1 MLDRIKTM
9 LGELGAQAAG
19 VASGVRERL
28 EPHLYETLSTKIRPT
43 ELAALMTR
51 ALGIKRRRF
60 ESGYGVFDIDP
71 VSNFG
76 FRLFKDGVY
85 EPETIE
91 LLERCLG
98 AGDTFVDLGANEGY
112 FSVLASRLVGH
123 GQVFAIEPQRRC
135 WPVIVQNLAD
145 NDCANVTLVP
155 YGVAREACTFELVLT
170 PPTNTGA
177 SSFVAS
183 RRGSLWPRQTVHA
196 LPLDEILARY
206 SVGEVALM
214 KVDIEGYELEAL
226 ESAGE
231 ALASGRIHNLI
242 VEVHPRQLAE
252 LGRDP
257 GDVQRILEGH
267 GYQRRGEVLYSR

>member
-1 MLDRIKTM
+1 MLSRIKTV
-9 LGELGAQAAG
+9 LDELGAQAVG
-19 VASGVRERL
+19 VATGLRERL

-60 ESGYGVFDIDP
+60 ESAHGVFDIDP

-76 FRLFKDGVY
+76 FRLLKDGVY

-91 LLERCLG
+91 VLEACLG

-123 GQVFAIEPQRRC
+123 GEVFAIEPQRRC
-135 WPVIVQNLAD
+135 WPVIMQNLAG

-155 YGVAREACTFELVLT
+155 YGVAREACTFEMVLT

-177 SSFVAS
+177 SSFVPS

-196 LPLDEILARY
+196 LPLDLIFARY
-206 SVGEVALM
+206 AIGEVALM

-226 ESAGE
+226 ESARE
-231 ALASGRIHNLI
+231 TLASGKIRNLL
-242 VEVHPRQLAE
+242 VEIYPKQLAE

-257 GDVQRILEGH
+257 ADVQRLLEGH
-267 GYQRRGEVLYSR
+267 GYQRRSEVLYAR